1 MKRLDACLKLS
12 LPRALAARVLD
23 SLLEHPDWVG
33 PFITYRVEGHGDPES
48 IASPVEQV
56 RGHAERMLIEILLDA
71 GHVADLL
78 QVLRADLPSRDVLW
92 WVSPVSETGSLG

>member
-1 MKRLDACLKLS
+1 MKRLDACLKLT
-12 LPRALAARVLD
+12 LPRALEARVLD
-23 SLLEHPDWVG
+23 RLLEHPDWVG

-56 RGHAERMLIEILLDA
+56 RGHAERVLIEILLDA
-71 GHVADLL
+71 DHVAELL
-78 QVLRADLPSRDVLW
+78 QELRADLPSRDVLW